1 MTTETLT
8 TKAYSNLSIVETDR
22 VLLRPRPYERCA
34 GFFVLVPLL
43 PKPAPLK
50 PLPVEIW
57 RKILTIAMYE
67 DESTDKLWSPKGTPQ
82 AGVTLKG
89 HAGKDEV
96 WSKWNLTLVCKDL
109 KVSPIPLI
117 RIVSHFMV
125 MVFSLST
132 LT

>member
-22 VLLRPRPYERCA
+22 VLLRPRPYERFA

-57 RKILTIAMYE
+57 RKILTIAMFE
-67 DESTDKLWSPKGTPQ
+67 DEGTDKLWSSKGTPQ
-82 AGVTLKG
+82 AGASLKG
-89 HAGKDEV
+89 HTGKDEV
-96 WSKWNLTLVCKDL
+96 WSKWDLTLVCKDL
-109 KVSPIPLI
+109 KVSPIPLVKM
-117 RIVSHFMV
+117 VSRSIGL
-125 MVFSLST
+125 VFSLST